1 MLLSVVKSKSEEK
14 EELKI
19 CSEEAAVFP
28 CSNLNEI
35 VIKKCF
41 PDNDLKA
48 GKKIETEK
56 CIVKY

>member
-48 GKKIETEK
+48 GKKLK
-56 CIVKY
+56 LKNVL